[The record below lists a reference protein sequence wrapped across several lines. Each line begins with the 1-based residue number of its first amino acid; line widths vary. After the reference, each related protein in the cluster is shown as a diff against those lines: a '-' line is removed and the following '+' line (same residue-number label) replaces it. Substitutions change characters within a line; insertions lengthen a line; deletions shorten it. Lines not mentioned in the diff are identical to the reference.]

1 MKHTPGPW
9 NKTEDKLTQQYYIA
23 RPYRESVLHIANV
36 TKEDV
41 GYGISE
47 EEYHANASL
56 IAAAPE
62 LLEACKD
69 LAHQLAIFNKK
80 FLHKNDK
87 YSALQTGVVQ
97 SYNKAIKAI
106 AKAEGKRKN

>member
-1 MKHTPGPW
+1 MKYTPGPW

-23 RPYRESVLHIANV
+23 RPYGKSVLHIANV
-36 TKEDV
+36 TKEDI

-62 LLEACKD
+62 LLEACKEALEALHNLMPD
-69 LAHQLAIFNKK
+69 ERMKK
-80 FLHKNDK
+80 ANCWNPSEYEKCSCTSCKLKR
-87 YSALQTGVVQ
+87 V
-97 SYNKAIKAI
+97 I
-106 AKAEGKRKN
+106 AKAEGRV